1 MSKRMQVEF
10 EENVLTATQFL
21 TLRESIG
28 WTGKLHQIEKAIEK
42 GLYNIIAKD
51 EGRIIGMG
59 RLVGD
64 GIMYWYMQD
73 VIILPQYQGK
83 GIGKQMVERM
93 LQYIQQ
99 NSMSGTTAT
108 VGLMAAQGKEPFYEK
123 WDFIIRP
130 NEKMGAGMIKH
141 IIC

>member
-1 MSKRMQVEF
+1 MYIEF
-10 EENVLTATQFL
+10 EENVLTAAQFL
-21 TLRESIG
+21 TLREAVG
-28 WTGKLHQIEKAIEK
+28 WSGKPQQIEKAIEK

-64 GIMYWYMQD
+64 GVMYWYMQD
-73 VIILPQYQGK
+73 VIIMPQYQGK
-83 GIGKQMVERM
+83 GIGKQLAERM
-93 LQYIQQ
+93 LEYIRQ
-99 NSMSGTTAT
+99 NSIAGTTVT
-108 VGLMAAQGKEPFYEK
+108 VGLMAALGKEPFYEK
-123 WDFIIRP
+123 MDFILRP

>member
-1 MSKRMQVEF
+1 MNGIMHIEF
-10 EENVLTATQFL
+10 EENVLTAEQFL
-21 TLRESIG
+21 ILRESVG

-51 EGRIIGMG
+51 KGRIVGMG

-64 GIMYWYMQD
+64 GMMYWYMQD

-93 LQYIQQ
+93 LEYIRQ
-99 NSMSGTTAT
+99 NSISGTTVT
-108 VGLMAAQGKEPFYEK
+108 VGLMAALGKEPFYEK
-123 WDFIIRP
+123 LDFILRP
-130 NEKMGAGMIKH
+130 NNSMGAGMVRH
-141 IIC
+141 LIC